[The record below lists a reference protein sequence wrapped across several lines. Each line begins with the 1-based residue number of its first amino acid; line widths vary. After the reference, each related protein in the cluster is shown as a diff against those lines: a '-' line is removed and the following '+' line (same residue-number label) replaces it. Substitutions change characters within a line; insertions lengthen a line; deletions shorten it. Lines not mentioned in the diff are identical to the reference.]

1 VLGHDIYNATV
12 HDFAP
17 FMLGKLKQLGY
28 RAVPVGVCLNDP
40 PEFWYR
46 DPTTGGSI
54 KAPTS
59 TNSSNATAAA
69 SVPGKLTTGGA
80 ILKGAGFDRGVCCF
94 LALDG

>member
-1 VLGHDIYNATV
+1 MLGHDIYNATV

-46 DPTTGGSI
+46 DPTTGGAITAS
-54 KAPTS
+54 PTS
-59 TNSSNATAAA
+59 NSSNASATASAT
-69 SVPGKLTTGGA
+69 GKMTTAGA
-80 ILKGAGFDRGVCCF
+80 ILKRP
-94 LALDG
+94 